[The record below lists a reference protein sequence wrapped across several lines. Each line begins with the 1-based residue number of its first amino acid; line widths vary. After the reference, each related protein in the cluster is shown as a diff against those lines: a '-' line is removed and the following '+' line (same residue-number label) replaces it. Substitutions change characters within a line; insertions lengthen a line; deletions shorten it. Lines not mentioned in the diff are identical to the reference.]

1 MEYSSFNDQ
10 SQQFSSWGYAN
21 PLGVRHKLKGVQ
33 NMSNFADVFQV
44 GGPRIPKGCEYEKV
58 DNRRATAFTTLTIVQ
73 MVALF
78 FVVCTF

>member
-21 PLGVRHKLKGVQ
+21 PLGVRQKLKGVQ

-44 GGPRIPKGCEYEKV
+44 GGPRIPKGCKLLVYQKKV
-58 DNRRATAFTTLTIVQ
+58 IFELSSFSAILLNDCF
-73 MVALF
+73 
-78 FVVCTF
+78 